1 MALVKCKEC
10 GHQISK
16 SATQCPN
23 CGAKIKRASIVTK
36 LIAGLFALGIFG
48 SILGQCSSQ
57 NQKAEEA
64 AQAAAEQARI
74 AALPPEQQAAEKKR
88 LAEEAAT
95 KQEQELRNLSL
106 WWNYSESADEM
117 GRGQIKWAIVNS
129 LNEFEFDFP
138 YKGPQRARLEL
149 RKHPKHGHD
158 VILSIERGQFLCG
171 IDNCV
176 VSVRFDQGKAQ
187 TYSVLEPADNSTT
200 SLFIQSYDRFVTN
213 LRKAEKVYIEAQFYQ
228 EGHRVFEFDTTGL
241 NWQ

>member
-23 CGAKIKRASIVTK
+23 CGAKIKRTSIVTK

-64 AQAAAEQARI
+64 AQAAAEQTRI
-74 AALPPEQQAAEKKR
+74 AALTPEQWASEEKR
-88 LAEEAAT
+88 RAEAAAA
-95 KQEQELRNLSL
+95 KQEQELRNLGL
-106 WWNYSESADEM
+106 RWNYSEAPDEM
-117 GRGQIKWAIVNS
+117 GRGTTKWAMVNS
-129 LNEFEFDFP
+129 LNVFEFDFP
-138 YKGPQRARLEL
+138 YNKPQRARLEL
-149 RKHPKHGHD
+149 RKHPKYGRD

-171 IDNCV
+171 IDNCI
-176 VSVRFDQGKAQ
+176 VSVRFDQGKPQ

-200 SLFIQSYDRFVTN
+200 SLFIQNYDRFVTN
-213 LRKAEKVYIEAQFYQ
+213 LRKAKKVYIEARFYQ
-228 EGHRVFEFDTTGL
+228 EGDRVFEFDTTGL